1 MIIRRYRN
9 GVLVSEE
16 VSKSPPPAT
25 LPSLPKAPPPPTQ
38 SPIPGQPAPSQPPP
52 SPKKGCGCGSKKKP

>member
-16 VSKSPPPAT
+16 KTVNPT
-25 LPSLPKAPPPPTQ
+25 PPPTPPTAPVKQ
-38 SPIPGQPAPSQPPP
+38 TQKTSTPIPVKPA
-52 SPKKGCGCGSKKKP
+52 KKGCGCGKKKP

>member
-16 VSKSPPPAT
+16 KTTNPTPTSPPAT
-25 LPSLPKAPPPPTQ
+25 PPAKQTQ
-38 SPIPGQPAPSQPPP
+38 KTSIPIPTKPA
-52 SPKKGCGCGSKKKP
+52 KKGCGCGKKKP

>member
-16 VSKSPPPAT
+16 VK
-25 LPSLPKAPPPPTQ
+25 PT
-38 SPIPGQPAPSQPPP
+38 PSQPTPTQPQQTP
-52 SPKKGCGCGSKKKP
+52 SPSQQPATKKGCGCGRKKSK

>member
-16 VSKSPPPAT
+16 VSNNTPSAPTPT
-25 LPSLPKAPPPPTQ
+25 LPKVSTPIQTTQIPT
-38 SPIPGQPAPSQPPP
+38 A
-52 SPKKGCGCGSKKKP
+52 PKKGCGCGSKKKP